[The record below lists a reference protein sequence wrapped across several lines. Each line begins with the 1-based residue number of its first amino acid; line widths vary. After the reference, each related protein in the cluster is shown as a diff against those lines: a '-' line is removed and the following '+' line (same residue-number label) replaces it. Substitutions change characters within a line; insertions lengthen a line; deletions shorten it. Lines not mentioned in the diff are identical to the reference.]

1 MATPV
6 AAYVCTE
13 EFKRLLK
20 QLSIGTGAAVAG
32 ADANAF
38 KLPFPWSRKVHEAD
52 HCVLNLVPCDNEF
65 ELASPSSWMTLR
77 TFRHSPSC
85 RSPLV
90 FPSTIPTPDELR
102 SYYPDFVAVD
112 TNRTHWLIETKGA

>member
-32 ADANAF
+32 AAANAF
-38 KLPFPWSRKVHEAD
+38 KLPAISVVAKSARGRPLR
-52 HCVLNLVPCDNEF
+52 F
-65 ELASPSSWMTLR
+65 EHGSLR
-77 TFRHSPSC
+77 
-85 RSPLV
+85 
-90 FPSTIPTPDELR
+90 
-102 SYYPDFVAVD
+102 
-112 TNRTHWLIETKGA
+112 